1 MFVGSKVSGTT
12 SERIVMVPPF
22 LAPSISLAGPF
33 APGSVAFSWA
43 SLAIVPPPPGPL
55 LSEGLPHAASA
66 SVAVATTAMARFHC
80 IRCFSFSAAGAIA
93 GLPAS
98 LGVEGVADRVS
109 EERQREHQ
117 RGDRHHGQ
125 PQVERIGL
133 EVVRRGR
140 DRLSPGGTR
149 LDQPDA
155 EEREPGL

>member
-98 LGVEGVADRVS
+98 LGVEGVTDRVA
-109 EERQREHQ
+109 EQRHREYQ
-117 RGDRHHGQ
+117 SRDRHDRQ
-125 PQVERIGL
+125 PEVERVGL
-133 EVVRRGR
+133 EVVGRRG
-140 DRLSPGGTR
+140 DRLTPRRPR
-149 LDQPDA
+149 LDQADT
-155 EEREPGL
+155 EEGQ